1 MAKVALM
8 DFDEAI
14 ERFEPVLGFEVHVE
28 LNTRTKM
35 FSSAPNPAH
44 SENHDAAPNSLV
56 APVDMG
62 LPGALPVVN
71 ETAVRFSIS
80 LGLAL
85 GCEIATSCRFA
96 RKNYF
101 YPDLGKNY
109 QISQYDEPIAFEG
122 AVDVELSDGTIVSV
136 PIERAHMEE
145 DAGKLT
151 HMGGSTGRIQGAEYS
166 LVDYNR
172 AGVPLVE
179 IVTKPIFGAER
190 RAPEIA
196 RAYVQ
201 TIRDIV
207 LSLGISEARMERGNL
222 RCDANVSLRPRRPA
236 GSDPAPLG
244 TRTETKNVNSM
255 RSVERAVRYEIQR
268 QAAILADGGS
278 ITQETRHWHED
289 TGTTSPGRP
298 KSDADDYRYFP
309 EPDLLPVV
317 PARALVE
324 NLRADLPEPPAVHR
338 RRLKDAW
345 GFTDLEFQDVANGGL
360 LVEVEATVAAG
371 AAPAAARKWWTGE
384 ISRVANV
391 AGREPAELI
400 APAAVAD
407 LQRLVDAGTLTDK
420 LARQVLEG
428 MIAGEGTAEEVVAAR
443 GLAVVSDDGAL
454 LAAIDDALAAQ
465 PDVLAKIR
473 DGKVQAAGAVIGAVM
488 KAMRGQ
494 ADAARVRELVLARAQ
509 S

>member
-1 MAKVALM
+1 MAAKIM
-8 DFDEAI
+8 DFDKALEL
-14 ERFEPVLGFEVHVE
+14 FEPVLGFEVHVE
-28 LNTRTKM
+28 LNTKTKM
-35 FSSAPNPAH
+35 FS
-44 SENHDAAPNSLV
+44 EAPNSFGREPNTDL
-56 APVDMG
+56 APVDLG
-62 LPGALPVVN
+62 LPGSMPVVN
-71 ETAVRFSIS
+71 AQAVRYSIS

-85 GCEIATSCRFA
+85 GCSIAESSRFA

-109 QISQYDEPIAFEG
+109 QISQYDEPIAYEG
-122 AVDVELSDGTIVSV
+122 QVEVELDDGTLVQV

-151 HMGGSTGRIQGAEYS
+151 HVGGAAGRIQGAEYS

-179 IVTKPIFGAER
+179 IVTKPIFGAEHN
-190 RAPEIA
+190 APKLGA
-196 RAYVQ
+196 AYVR

-207 LSLGISEARMERGNL
+207 LSLGISDARMERGNL
-222 RCDANVSLRPRRPA
+222 RCDANVSLRPR
-236 GSDPAPLG
+236 GQEKLG

-268 QAAILADGGS
+268 QAAILADGGT

-289 TGTTSPGRP
+289 TGVTSPGRP

-317 PARALVE
+317 PSVE
-324 NLRADLPEPPAVHR
+324 LIEELRAALPEPPAARR
-338 RRLKDAW
+338 RRLKAEW
-345 GFTDLEFQDVANGGL
+345 GFTDLEFQDVANGGV
-360 LVEVEATVAAG
+360 LVEVEQTIAAG
-371 AAPAAARKWWTGE
+371 TTPASARKWWTGE
-384 ISRVANV
+384 IARLANE
-391 AGREPAELI
+391 ADRETSELVE
-400 APAAVAD
+400 PAAVAE
-407 LQRLVDAGTLTDK
+407 LQKLVDAGTLTDK

-428 MIAGEGTAEEVVAAR
+428 MVGGEGTPQEIVDAR

-454 LAAIDDALAAQ
+454 IAAIDEALQAQ
-465 PDVLAKIR
+465 PDVLAKIK
-473 DGKVQAAGAVIGAVM
+473 DGKVQAAGAIIGAVM

-494 ADAARVRELVLARAQ
+494 ADAARVRELILERAAG
-509 S
+509 

>member
-1 MAKVALM
+1 MATETLM
-8 DFDEAI
+8 DYNKALELY
-14 ERFEPVLGFEVHVE
+14 EPVLGFEVHVE
-28 LNTRTKM
+28 LNTATKM
-35 FSSAPNPAH
+35 FSSAPKPAN
-44 SENHDAAPNSLV
+44 EANHDAAPNTLV

-71 ETAVRFSIS
+71 AEAVVSSIK

-85 GCEIATSCRFA
+85 GCSIAESSSFA

-109 QISQYDEPIAFEG
+109 QISQFDEPIAFEG
-122 AVDVELSDGTIVSV
+122 SVQVELSDGTLVDI

-151 HMGGSTGRIQGAEYS
+151 HVGGSTGRIQGADHS

-179 IVTKPIFGAER
+179 IVTKPIFGAEHQ
-190 RAPEIA
+190 APELA
-196 RAYVQ
+196 KAYVA

-207 LSLGISEARMERGNL
+207 LSLGISEARLERGNL
-222 RCDANVSLRPRRPA
+222 RCDANVSLRPR
-236 GSDPAPLG
+236 GQEKLG

-268 QAAILADGGS
+268 QAAILAAGGT
-278 ITQETRHWHED
+278 IIQETRHWHED
-289 TGTTSPGRP
+289 TGETSPGRP

-309 EPDLLPVV
+309 EPDLVPVA
-317 PARALVE
+317 PSREQVE
-324 NLRADLPEPPAVHR
+324 ELRASLPEAPVARR
-338 RRLKDAW
+338 RRLKTEW
-345 GFTDLEFQDVANGGL
+345 GFTDLEFQDVANGGI
-360 LVEVEATVAAG
+360 VAEVEATIAAG
-371 AAPAAARKWWTGE
+371 ASPAAARKWWTGE
-384 ISRVANV
+384 IARLANAQEREIADMVTPANV
-391 AGREPAELI
+391 AA
-400 APAAVAD
+400 
-407 LQRLVDAGTLTDK
+407 LQALVDAGTLTDK

-428 MIAGEGTAEEVVAAR
+428 VIAGEGTPQEVVDAR

-454 LAAIDDALAAQ
+454 IAAIDEALASQ

-488 KAMRGQ
+488 KAMKGQ
-494 ADAARVRELVLARAQ
+494 ADAARVRELVLERAAQ
-509 S
+509 A